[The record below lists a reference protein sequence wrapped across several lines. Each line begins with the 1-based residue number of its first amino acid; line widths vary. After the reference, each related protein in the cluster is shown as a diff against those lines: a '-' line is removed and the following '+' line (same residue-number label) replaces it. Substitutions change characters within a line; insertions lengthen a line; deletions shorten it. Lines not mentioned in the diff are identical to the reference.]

1 MAPFFFSFQ
10 PSSINF
16 LVNIINTT
24 LASFTVAFCDDLN
37 TILSTFIFAFC
48 ISHFTFCIYWAVIM
62 TQSPYWQSFIFSFFS
77 LHFTECP
84 LLRWTLI
91 LQILNSND
99 DPITILAISGQPQ
112 PIVEIY
118 HPTVMHS
125 WAISWI
131 TLSSI
136 TQSERNYSN
145 GQKLK
150 LRRKNS
156 DKRQFFIQSLIF
168 CCFDLF
174 SSVWKVNGS
183 LFAVQVRINTNFWI
197 FDINIH
203 IRHIS
208 RPFVNKSWNVFQGN
222 IHSWFETV
230 NNPCAN
236 ISLQGKHFV
245 FLRGPCWHFAD

>member
-1 MAPFFFSFQ
+1 ML
-10 PSSINF
+10 SS
-16 LVNIINTT
+16 
-24 LASFTVAFCDDLN
+24 
-37 TILSTFIFAFC
+37 
-48 ISHFTFCIYWAVIM
+48 Y
-62 TQSPYWQSFIFSFFS
+62 
-77 LHFTECP
+77 
-84 LLRWTLI
+84 
-91 LQILNSND
+91 D
-99 DPITILAISGQPQ
+99 DPITILAILGQPQ

-131 TLSSI
+131 TFSSI
-136 TQSERNYSN
+136 TQRREVAKKWNCVERILTQDNFSSN
-145 GQKLK
+145 LVA
-150 LRRKNS
+150 
-156 DKRQFFIQSLIF
+156 SLIF

-183 LFAVQVRINTNFWI
+183 LFAVQVRINFWI

-203 IRHIS
+203 IHRIS
-208 RPFVNKSWNVFQGN
+208 RPIVNKSWNVFQGN